1 MAIITKIETQVK
13 NKDRVNIFLDGE
25 FSLGCS
31 LELVLTHHLK
41 EGAEI
46 TLQKLEELVFE
57 NEKSLALTKAVT
69 LLGKNL
75 KTKSQMRKYL
85 TEKGY
90 SAQIINYVL
99 EKLAEY
105 NYINDE
111 NYAKI
116 YVRSVKNKYGKIKIK
131 NELKLKGV
139 SEKIIDEVLSEFESE
154 EDVILTL
161 ATKYLKG
168 KQPTYENLSKLYRFL
183 LSKGFEYDE
192 VSRVI
197 KNFKEN

>member
-1 MAIITKIETQVK
+1 M
-13 NKDRVNIFLDGE
+13 
-25 FSLGCS
+25 
-31 LELVLTHHLK
+31 
-41 EGAEI
+41 
-46 TLQKLEELVFE
+46 VFE
-57 NEKSLALTKAVT
+57 NEKSVALSKAVT

-90 SAQIINYVL
+90 SPQIVNYVL

-131 NELKLKGV
+131 TELKLKGV
-139 SEKIIDEVLSEFESE
+139 SEKIIDDVLLEFESE

-168 KQPTYENLSKLYRFL
+168 KEPTYENLSKLYRFL

-192 VSRVI
+192 VSRCV
-197 KNFKEN
+197 KSFKEN

>member
-1 MAIITKIETQVK
+1 MAIITKIEAQVK

-31 LELVLTHHLK
+31 LELALTHHLK
-41 EGAEI
+41 EGGEI
-46 TLQKLEELVFE
+46 SSEQLEQLVFE
-57 NEKSLALTKAVT
+57 NEKSAALSKAVT

-90 SAQIINYVL
+90 SPQIINYVL

-131 NELKLKGV
+131 TELKLKGV
-139 SEKIIDEVLSEFESE
+139 SEKIIDEVLLEFESE

-168 KQPTYENLSKLYRFL
+168 KEPTYENLSKLYRFL

-192 VSRVI
+192 VSRCV
-197 KNFKEN
+197 KSFKEN

>member
-1 MAIITKIETQVK
+1 MATITKIEAQTK

-25 FSLGCS
+25 FRLGCS
-31 LELVLTHHLK
+31 LELALTHHLK
-41 EGAEI
+41 EGVEI
-46 TLQKLEELVFE
+46 SELTLDELVFE
-57 NEKSLALTKAVT
+57 NEKSVALTKAVT
-69 LLGKNL
+69 LIGKNL
-75 KTKSQMRKYL
+75 KTKSQLKKYL

-90 SAQIINYVL
+90 SEQIVNYVL
-99 EKLAEY
+99 EKLSEY

-111 NYAKI
+111 NYARI

-131 NELKLKGV
+131 NELKLKGI
-139 SEKIIDEVLSEFESE
+139 SEKIIDDVLSEFESE

-161 ATKYLKG
+161 ANKYLKG
-168 KQPTYENLSKLYRFL
+168 KEASFENLNKLYRFL
-183 LSKGFEYDE
+183 LSKGFEYEE

>member
-1 MAIITKIETQVK
+1 MAIITKIEAQVK

-31 LELVLTHHLK
+31 LELALTHHLK
-41 EGAEI
+41 EGGEI
-46 TLQKLEELVFE
+46 SSEQLEQLVFE
-57 NEKSLALTKAVT
+57 NEKSAALSKAVT

-90 SAQIINYVL
+90 SPQIVNYVL

-131 NELKLKGV
+131 TELKLKGV
-139 SEKIIDEVLSEFESE
+139 SEKIIDDVLLEFESE

-168 KQPTYENLSKLYRFL
+168 KNPTYENLSKLYRFL

-192 VSRVI
+192 VSRCV
-197 KNFKEN
+197 KSFKEN

>member
-1 MAIITKIETQVK
+1 MAIITKIEAQVK

-31 LELVLTHHLK
+31 LELALTHHLK
-41 EGAEI
+41 EGGEI
-46 TLQKLEELVFE
+46 SSEKLEQLVFE
-57 NEKSLALTKAVT
+57 NEKSVALSKAVT

-90 SAQIINYVL
+90 SPQIVNYVL

-131 NELKLKGV
+131 TELKLKGV
-139 SEKIIDEVLSEFESE
+139 SEKIIDDVLLEFESE

-168 KQPTYENLSKLYRFL
+168 KEPTYENLSKLYRFL

-192 VSRVI
+192 VSRCV

>member
-1 MAIITKIETQVK
+1 MAIITKIEAQVK

-31 LELVLTHHLK
+31 LELALTHHLK
-41 EGAEI
+41 EGGEI
-46 TLQKLEELVFE
+46 SSEQLEQFVFE
-57 NEKSLALTKAVT
+57 NEKSAALSKAVT

-90 SAQIINYVL
+90 SPQIINYVL

-131 NELKLKGV
+131 TELKLKGV
-139 SEKIIDEVLSEFESE
+139 SEKIIDEVLLEFESE

-168 KQPTYENLSKLYRFL
+168 KEPTYENLSKLYRFL

-192 VSRVI
+192 VSRCV
-197 KNFKEN
+197 KSFKEN